1 MSRKRRSSA
10 SAADQAASAPAIDKP
25 ADFDGREFVRRLSDS
40 PGVYRMLSASG
51 DILYV
56 GKAASLK
63 KRVGSY
69 FSGRPHNLRI
79 SRMIAQIAGIEVTV
93 TRSERE
99 ALLLEDRLI
108 KTHQPRYNVLLRDD
122 KSFPYIRVTHP
133 DTFPRLAFHRGS
145 RSAPGRYFGP
155 YPGAGPVREALN
167 LLHRLFQLR
176 SCEDSVFANR
186 SRPCLQYQIKRCSAP
201 CVGLVSESDYTASVH
216 RAELFLDGRS
226 TTLIDEL
233 TADMHAASEE
243 QRYEEAARLRDLVVT
258 LRGLTSRQYVE
269 GDGGDLDALACV
281 LREGRACV
289 MLLVVRGGRSLGTR
303 AFFPKT
309 NGVEDAA
316 EVLEAFLSQY
326 YLSQP
331 PPRDVL
337 IDRKL
342 EDVETLAEVLR
353 ETAGHKV
360 AIRHSVRGERARH
373 LEAARH
379 NAELALSSELGS
391 REAQRARVD
400 ALTTLLGL
408 EQAPQRIEC
417 FDISHTAGEATV
429 ASCVVFDGEG
439 PVKSQYR
446 RYNISGITGG
456 DDYAAMHQALT
467 RRFRRAQEADAV
479 LPDLLLIDG
488 GPGQLK
494 QARDVLSEL
503 GVAGVPMLGVAKA
516 EGRRPGH
523 ETLVLDDG
531 RRLRPGPD
539 SPAIHLVQQVRDE
552 AHRFAISG
560 HRGRRAKQRR
570 HSVLEDI
577 EGIGARRRT
586 SLLRHF
592 GGLGGLK
599 AAAVED
605 IASVQG
611 ISRKLAE
618 RIYATLHDAPGR

>member
-1 MSRKRRSSA
+1 MA
-10 SAADQAASAPAIDKP
+10 
-25 ADFDGREFVRRLSDS
+25 FDGKAFVRRLSDS
-40 PGVYRMLSASG
+40 PGVYRMLSANG

-79 SRMIAQIAGIEVTV
+79 SRMIAQIAGIEITV

-133 DTFPRLAFHRGS
+133 DTYPRLAFHRGS

-155 YPGAGPVREALN
+155 YPGAGAVREALN

-186 SRPCLQYQIKRCSAP
+186 SRPCLQHQIKRCSAP
-201 CVGLVSESDYTASVH
+201 CVGLIGEADYAASVH
-216 RAELFLDGRS
+216 RAELFLDGRN

-233 TADMHAASEE
+233 TADMHAASEG
-243 QRYEEAARLRDLVVT
+243 QRYEEAARLRDLVVA

-269 GDGGDLDALACV
+269 GEGGDLDALACV

-289 MLLVVRGGRSLGTR
+289 MLLAVRGGRSLGTR
-303 AFFPKT
+303 SFFPKT
-309 NGVEDAA
+309 NGAEDAA

-331 PPRDVL
+331 PPREIL
-337 IDRKL
+337 IDCEL
-342 EDVETLAEVLR
+342 DDVETLAEVLR
-353 ETAGHKV
+353 ENAGHKV
-360 AIRHSVRGERARH
+360 AIRHAVRGERARH
-373 LEAARH
+373 LETARH
-379 NAELALSSELGS
+379 NAELALASELGS
-391 REAQRARVD
+391 REAQQARVD
-400 ALTTLLGL
+400 SLQSLLEL
-408 EQAPQRIEC
+408 EQPPQRIEC

-429 ASCVVFDGEG
+429 ASCVVFDAEG

-467 RRFRRAQEADAV
+467 RRFRRAQDEGAI

-494 QARDVLSEL
+494 QACDVLAEL

-516 EGRRPGH
+516 EGRRAGH
-523 ETLVLDDG
+523 ETLVMDDG

-539 SPAIHLVQQVRDE
+539 SPAIHLVQQIRDE

-592 GGLGGLK
+592 GGLSGLK
-599 AAAVED
+599 AAGIED
-605 IASVQG
+605 IAAVEG
-611 ISRKLAE
+611 ISRKLAG
-618 RIYATLHDAPGR
+618 RIYATLHDAPGA

>member
-1 MSRKRRSSA
+1 MGRSKSPETGEAGEAGENSRE
-10 SAADQAASAPAIDKP
+10 
-25 ADFDGREFVRRLSDS
+25 FDGKAFVRRLSDA
-40 PGVYRMLSASG
+40 PGVYRMLSDSG

-56 GKAASLK
+56 GKASSLK

-133 DTFPRLAFHRGS
+133 DTYPRLAFHRGS

-201 CVGLVSESDYTASVH
+201 CVALIGESDYAASVH
-216 RAELFLDGRS
+216 RAELFLDGRN

-233 TADMHAASEE
+233 TADMHVASER
-243 QRYEEAARLRDLVVT
+243 QDYEEAARLRDLVVA

-269 GDGGDLDALACV
+269 GEGGDLDALACV

-289 MLLVVRGGRSLGTR
+289 MLLAVRGGRSLGTR
-303 AFFPKT
+303 SFFPKT
-309 NGVEDAA
+309 NGAEDAA
-316 EVLEAFLSQY
+316 EVLAAFLSQY

-331 PPRDVL
+331 PPREIL
-337 IDRKL
+337 IDREL
-342 EDVETLAEVLR
+342 EDVDTLAEVLR

-373 LEAARH
+373 LETARH
-379 NAELALSSELGS
+379 NAELALASDLGS
-391 REAQRARVD
+391 REAQEARVN
-400 ALTTLLGL
+400 ALTALLEL
-408 EQAPQRIEC
+408 EQPPQRVEC

-429 ASCVVFDGEG
+429 ASCVVFDVEG

-446 RYNISGITGG
+446 RYNISGITPG

-467 RRFRRAQEADAV
+467 RRFRHAQDEGAV

-494 QARDVLSEL
+494 QAQAVLSEL
-503 GVAGVPMLGVAKA
+503 GVVGVPMLGVAKA

-539 SPAIHLVQQVRDE
+539 SPAIHLIQQVRDE

-577 EGIGARRRT
+577 EGIGSRRRT

-592 GGLGGLK
+592 GGLSGLR
-599 AAAVED
+599 AAGIEDIAAVE
-605 IASVQG
+605 G

-618 RIYATLHDAPGR
+618 RIYATLHDSPTA